1 MRVLSL
7 FDGISCGR
15 LALNRAGIEPSL
27 YLASEIN
34 MSCVRVTQSHFPDT
48 IQLGDVT
55 EVRKMIEIGAL
66 TPGQIDLLIG
76 GPPCQGLSSAGKRLN
91 FFDERSFLFFEF
103 LAIKNALKPRF
114 FLMENV
120 IMKKDCERQISEL
133 LGVEPVAIDSA
144 DFCAQN
150 RKRLY
155 WTNIPSTPRPS
166 PSLADEFWAIREW
179 GESDR
184 LDTYRVPRTPWREK
198 MWHQKCKN
206 VSYALKTP
214 CLTTKQDGFP
224 NAGLIE
230 YRDFCRFLT
239 IEECEK
245 LQTVPPG
252 YCKGMTRSQAYHAL
266 GNGWTVDV
274 IAYLFKGLVS

>member
-15 LALNRAGIEPSL
+15 LALNRAGIKPSL

-34 MSCVRVTQSHFPDT
+34 RSCTHATQSHFPDT

-55 EVRKMIEIGAL
+55 EVCKAIEMGAIA
-66 TPGQIDLLIG
+66 PGQIDLLIG
-76 GPPCQGLSSAGKRLN
+76 GPPCQGFSFAGKGLN
-91 FFDERSFLFFEF
+91 FFDERSFLFFKF

-120 IMKKDCERQISEL
+120 IMRREYERRISDL
-133 LGVEPVAIDSA
+133 LGVEPVTINSA

-150 RKRLY
+150 RRRLY
-155 WTNIPSTPRPS
+155 WTNILLTPRPS
-166 PSLADEFWAIREW
+166 PSLADEFWAIREY
-179 GESDR
+179 GENDR
-184 LDTYRVPRTPWREK
+184 LDTYRVPRTPSREK
-198 MWHQKCKN
+198 MWYQKCKN
-206 VSYALKTP
+206 VSYVSKTP
-214 CLTTKQDGFP
+214 CLTTKQDRYP
-224 NAGLIE
+224 NGGLIE

-239 IEECEK
+239 IEECER
-245 LQTVPPG
+245 LQTLPPG
-252 YCKGMTRSQAYHAL
+252 YCRDTTRSQAYHAL

-274 IAYLFKGLVS
+274 IAYLFRGLSP